1 MTDGPLV
8 IELFTS
14 QGCSSCPPAEQ
25 LLARLTAAGSLG
37 DRALAPLAFHVDYW
51 NDLGWVDPYSSATW
65 SERQHQYARAIG
77 DGRVYTPQLVVGG
90 AAGVI
95 GSDLAAVTGAVR
107 RAARPAAL
115 AATAD
120 WAGAE
125 PTVAIAATA
134 PADAEV
140 WAAVWEDGAP
150 TQVARGENA
159 GETMGGDRV
168 VRRLA
173 RIAGP
178 GQKASVAIKLDPA
191 WHIGGAVVFAQR
203 PDRHIV
209 ASAALVAPAAL
220 RRAGVH

>member
-90 AAGVI
+90 AAGVV
-95 GSDLAAVTGAVR
+95 GSDLAAVTDAVR

-115 AATAD
+115 AATAE
-120 WAGAE
+120 WTRAE
-125 PTVAIAATA
+125 PIVTIAATA

-168 VRRLA
+168 VRKLE

-191 WHIGGAVVFAQR
+191 WRTGGAVVFAQR
-203 PDRHIV
+203 TDRHIV
-209 ASAALVAPAAL
+209 ASAALVVPVAL
-220 RRAGVH
+220 RRTGAH